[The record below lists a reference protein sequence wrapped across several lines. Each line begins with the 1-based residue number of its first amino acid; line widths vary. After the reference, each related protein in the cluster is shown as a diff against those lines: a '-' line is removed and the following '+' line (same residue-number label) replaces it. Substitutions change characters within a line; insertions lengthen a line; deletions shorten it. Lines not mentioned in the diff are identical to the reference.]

1 MSETTI
7 EVLMTLQYPPEQVVR
22 LKALSNRLNI
32 TILPAIKPEEIP
44 AEVWART
51 EVLYTDRVLPTL
63 AQAPNLRFIQFHYA
77 GVDSAA
83 DAPILRKPDLIAATL
98 SGAMSAQVAE
108 YSVAM
113 LMALGHHLPML
124 MANQAKAEWPQDRWE
139 RFGPIELRG
148 STVGLVPYGS
158 ISREIA
164 RLLVPF
170 DVTILAAKRN
180 AMDPTDR
187 GYMPEGL
194 GDPEGNLFKRLYPI
208 EALKSMFKECD
219 FVVVSLPLTPQTRGM
234 IGAAELAAMKPGAYL
249 VDCGR
254 GGIIDQAALIQ
265 ALQEKRIAGAAL
277 DVFPQEPLPA
287 DNPLWK
293 LPNVIIT
300 PHIAG
305 ISRQYDIHAAT
316 MFSENL
322 RRYIDGAAIYN
333 RFDPEKGY

>member
-1 MSETTI
+1 MSDTI
-7 EVLMTLQYPPEQVVR
+7 EVLMTLPYPAEQIAR
-22 LKALSNRLNI
+22 LKEISSRLNI
-32 TILPAIKPEEIP
+32 TVLPAIKAEEIP
-44 AEVWART
+44 ADVWART
-51 EVLYTDRVLPTL
+51 EVLYTDRVLPTP

-77 GVDSAA
+77 GIDYAA
-83 DAPILRKPDLIAATL
+83 DSPILRKPDVTAATL
-98 SGAMSAQVAE
+98 SGAVSPQVAE
-108 YSVAM
+108 YAVTM
-113 LMALGHHLPML
+113 MMALGHHMIDL
-124 MANQAKAEWPQDRWE
+124 MVNQAKAEWPQE
-139 RFGPIELRG
+139 RLERLAPVELRG

-187 GYMPEGL
+187 GYMPDGL
-194 GDPEGNLFKRLYPI
+194 GDPGGNLFKRLYPI
-208 EALKSMFKECD
+208 EALKSMLKECD
-219 FVVVSLPLTPQTRGM
+219 FVIISLPLTPQTRGM
-234 IGAAELAAMKPGAYL
+234 IGTEELAAMKPGAYL
-249 VDCGR
+249 IDCGR
-254 GGIIDQAALIQ
+254 GWVIDQPALLHS
-265 ALQEKRIAGAAL
+265 LQEKHIAGAVL

-287 DNPLWK
+287 DNPLWR

-305 ISRQYDIHAAT
+305 VNKNYEMHAAT
-316 MFSENL
+316 MFAENL

>member
-1 MSETTI
+1 MSETI
-7 EVLMTLQYPPEQVVR
+7 EILMTLPYPTEQIAR
-22 LKALSNRLNI
+22 LKAISSRINI
-32 TILPAIKPEEIP
+32 TVLPAIKAEDVP

-51 EVLYTDRVLPTL
+51 EVLYTDRVLPTP

-77 GVDSAA
+77 GIDFAA
-83 DAPILRKPDLIAATL
+83 DSPILHKPDVIAATL
-98 SGAMSAQVAE
+98 SGAVSPQVAE
-108 YSVAM
+108 FAVAM
-113 LMALGHHLPML
+113 MMALGHHLPDL
-124 MANQAKAEWPQDRWE
+124 MANQTRAEWPQERWDRLA
-139 RFGPIELRG
+139 PAELRG

-164 RLLVPF
+164 RLLVPY

-208 EALKSMFKECD
+208 EALKSMLKECD
-219 FVVVSLPLTPQTRGM
+219 FVVISLPLTAQTRGM
-234 IGAAELAAMKPGAYL
+234 IGEAELAAMKPGAYL

-254 GGIIDQAALIQ
+254 GWVIDQAALIA
-265 ALQEKRIAGAAL
+265 ALREKRLAGAAL

-287 DNPLWK
+287 DNPLWRM
-293 LPNVIIT
+293 PNVIVT

-305 ISRQYDIHAAT
+305 VNKNYDIHAAT
-316 MFSENL
+316 MFAENL